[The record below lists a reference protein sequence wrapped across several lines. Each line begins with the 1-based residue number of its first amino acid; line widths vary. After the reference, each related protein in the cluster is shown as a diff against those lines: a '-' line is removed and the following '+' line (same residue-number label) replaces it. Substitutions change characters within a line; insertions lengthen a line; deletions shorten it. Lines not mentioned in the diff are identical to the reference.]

1 MTDNGNV
8 IEIERYAKKETA
20 EFQFRRLEK
29 KFLINT
35 AAAEIMKGQV
45 GFYLP
50 NDEKAYKYPGIRSV
64 YFDNRELKC
73 FNEHMNKVNPRF
85 KVRFRQYK
93 KDENIQGA
101 GFLEIK
107 KKNNEVTVK
116 DRFKADFC
124 LIDKITDE
132 TLPDFIVSENKGLNI
147 DKLSCIYY
155 EITGKMG
162 LYKLE
167 PVTAVN
173 YRREAFENSERT
185 LRITFDSD
193 LEFEAMPNKILG
205 FSALKSS
212 MPQDFIIMEIKYADS
227 MPEWLKSL
235 LKFNGLRSE
244 HFSKY
249 CESIRKLKL
258 SAESSQMNAVPG
270 FNLFKIN

>member
-1 MTDNGNV
+1 MTNYGNV
-8 IEIERYAKKETA
+8 VEIEKYAKTETA

-29 KFLINT
+29 KFLISS
-35 AAAEIMKGQV
+35 AEAEIIKGQV
-45 GFYLP
+45 GFYMP
-50 NDEKAYKYPGIRSV
+50 ADEKAIKSPLIKSV

-73 FNEHMNKVNPRF
+73 FNEHMNRVNPRF

-93 KDENIQGA
+93 KDQDIEGA

-107 KKNNEVTVK
+107 KKNNETTVK
-116 DRFKADFC
+116 DRFKADFS

-132 TLPDFIVSENKGLNI
+132 ALPDFIVSKNQGLNI

-155 EITGKMG
+155 EITGNVG

-193 LEFEAMPNKILG
+193 LEFEAMPNKILS
-205 FSALKSS
+205 FAALRSR
-212 MPQDFIIMEIKYADS
+212 MPRDFMIMEIKYAQS
-227 MPEWLKSL
+227 MPEWLRSL
-235 LKFNGLRSE
+235 LKFNGLKSE

-249 CESIRKLKL
+249 CESIKELKL
-258 SAESSQMNAVPG
+258 NQDTYETSTG
-270 FNLFKIN
+270 LNLFKIK